1 MSAASVVYYF
11 NLAFSLMVL
20 ICVGT
25 LQVHYVDSFCTLAR
39 LTCHVYWQYSNPTHP
54 DASAKK
60 ATDG

>member
-11 NLAFSLMVL
+11 NLAFSLTVL

-25 LQVHYVDSFCTLAR
+25 LQAHYVESFCTLAR
-39 LTCHVYWQYSNPTHP
+39 LACYVYWQYSNPAHP

-60 ATDG
+60 ATVG